1 MYNKLITLIN
11 YIDCQVLTITF
22 SILCQNDLVLMY
34 LFLQHCDSALVFIY
48 IVNSGDKI
56 TNEQNKSTNLQK

>member
-1 MYNKLITLIN
+1 MHNKLITLIN

-34 LFLQHCDSALVFIY
+34 RLQHCDSALVFIY
-48 IVNSGDKI
+48 IVNSGDKM

>member
-1 MYNKLITLIN
+1 MHNKLITLIN
-11 YIDCQVLTITF
+11 YIDCQVLMITF

-34 LFLQHCDSALVFIY
+34 RLQHCDSALVFIY
-48 IVNSGDKI
+48 IVNSGDKM